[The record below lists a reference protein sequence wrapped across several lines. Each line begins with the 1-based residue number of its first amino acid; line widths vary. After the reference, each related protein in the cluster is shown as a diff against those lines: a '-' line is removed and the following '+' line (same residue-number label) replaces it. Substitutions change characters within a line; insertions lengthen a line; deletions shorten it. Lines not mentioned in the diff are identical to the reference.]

1 MSINRVSDR
10 NYSAENIGLIN
21 RLVNGGGNGYHGR
34 QAYTAY
40 ILRKITDTTDT
51 TQEITITLPH
61 PKRPIR
67 ANMQEPE

>member
-10 NYSAENIGLIN
+10 NYSAENIGPIN
-21 RLVNGGGNGYHGR
+21 RLFNRGGNGYYER

-51 TQEITITLPH
+51 TQEIAITPPH
-61 PKRPIR
+61 LKRPIR